1 VTKNNQTVNFTV
13 ARVEEFQCREGKTQ
27 DFQWDSSTP
36 GLGQCVSAT
45 SRAYVFQSRINGK
58 PFRLTIGKTAVWRLS
73 DARIEAKRLQV
84 MVDSG
89 LDPRRVKADTAA
101 ADKAARDEHARTS
114 ARESITLADVWPIYI
129 ADRKAKWSDGH
140 YQNHVN
146 LASAGGV
153 GKKRGKGETV
163 SGPLSPLMPVLLSAL
178 TSEKLSDWLATES
191 AKRATNAAQSFR
203 ILRAL
208 ARWTDDMPAYSGLIP
223 AGAFTSRKVRDAVP
237 KPETK
242 DGDSLQ
248 REQLASWFTA
258 IRAIDNPVLSAYLQ
272 GLLITGARRNEL
284 AALRWTDVDF
294 QWNKM
299 NISDK
304 VEGARTI
311 PLTPYLSSLLSALPR
326 ENDWVFSSPTAKSG
340 HIESPTKAH
349 QKALAAAKLPHVSLH
364 GLRRSFGTL
373 AEWTEAVPAG
383 VVAQIMGHK
392 PSALAEK
399 HYKRRAIDFL
409 RDWHVKIE
417 SWLLEEAKVTW
428 NKSN

>member
-1 VTKNNQTVNFTV
+1 MPKINHTVNFT
-13 ARVEEFQCREGKTQ
+13 ASRVDDFQCREGKTQ

-36 GLGQCVSAT
+36 GLGQCVSKT
-45 SRAYVFQSRINGK
+45 SRAYVFQSRFDGK

-84 MVDSG
+84 MVDNG
-89 LDPRRVKADTAA
+89 LDPRQVKADGLAA
-101 ADKAARDEHARTS
+101 NKATRDEQERTS
-114 ARESITLADVWPIYI
+114 ARDAVTLGDVWPTYL
-129 ADRKAKWSDGH
+129 ADRKASWSDGH

-153 GKKRGKGETV
+153 EKKRGKGETV

-178 TSEKLSDWLATES
+178 TSEKLSEWLATES

-208 ARWTDDMPAYSGLIP
+208 ARWTDDIPAYRGLIP
-223 AGAFTSRKVRDAVP
+223 TGAFTTRKVRDAVP
-237 KPETK
+237 KGETK
-242 DGDSLQ
+242 EGDCLQ
-248 REQLASWFTA
+248 REQLAPWFTA
-258 IRAIDNPVLSAYLQ
+258 VRAISNPVLSAYLQ
-272 GLLITGARRNEL
+272 GLLFTGARRNEL
-284 AALRWTDVDF
+284 ATLRWTDVDF

-299 NISDK
+299 DISDK

-311 PLTPYLSSLLSALPR
+311 PLTPYLSGLLSALPR
-326 ENDWVFSSPTAKSG
+326 CNEWVFSSPSAASG
-340 HIESPTKAH
+340 HIVSPTKTH
-349 QKALAAAKLPHVSLH
+349 QKALAAAGLPHVSIH

-373 AEWTEAVPAG
+373 AEWVEVPTG

-399 HYKRRAIDFL
+399 HYLRRPLDML
-409 RDWHVKIE
+409 RMYHVKIE
-417 SWLLEEAKVTW
+417 NWILEQANETIATAT
-428 NKSN
+428 